1 MAGWKT
7 RAEVAAIR
15 KRYPAGS
22 QIELDYMNEQGM
34 PPGLKGIVKS
44 VDDAGQL
51 HMVWENG
58 RFLALV
64 PGADRFHRLPEPQ
77 VENPAGKEGLSEE
90 TDEMER

>member
-7 RAEVAAIR
+7 QAEVAAIR
-15 KRYPAGS
+15 KRYPA
-22 QIELDYMNEQGM
+22 DMNEQGM

-51 HMVWENG
+51 HMIWENG
-58 RFLALV
+58 RSLALV

-77 VENPAGKEGLSEE
+77 TEKGAGKEALPEE
-90 TDEMER
+90 TGEMER

>member
-7 RAEVAAIR
+7 LAEVAAIR

-22 QIELDYMNEQGM
+22 RIELEYMNEQGM
-34 PPGLKGIVKS
+34 QPGLKGIVKS

-51 HMVWENG
+51 HMIWENG
-58 RFLALV
+58 RSLALV

-77 VENPAGKEGLSEE
+77 AGKKAGKEVLPEE
-90 TDEMER
+90 TEEMER